1 MKRVML
7 TVAYDGTAYSGWQRQ
22 NNAPTIEGVLNEH
35 LSDIEGCNIEVIGAS
50 RTDAGVHAMGNVAV
64 FDSISEIPAHA
75 YVYILNQRL
84 PKDIVIRD
92 SKEVPLDFHPRKCET
107 IKTYEYNIYNDTF
120 PMPTKRLDTYFCSK
134 ELDVEQMNIAA
145 AYLIGEHDF
154 KSFCCVRTQAES
166 TIRTIYDIKV
176 TKTDKTITIRVK
188 GNGFLYNMV
197 RIIAGTLIKVGSGQ
211 YKPEHVKEMLEKC
224 DRTVAGPTAPP
235 EGLTLVEI
243 YYKM

>member
-7 TVAYDGTAYSGWQRQ
+7 IVAYDGTAYSGWQRQ

-166 TIRTIYDIKV
+166 TVRNIYDIKV